1 MESLRNCSAQS
12 ELKKIDES
20 RNAEK
25 RRNTP
30 NERRRGREGNQEHV
44 TGNRAAPSTGIPSPK
59 PEGTY
64 DLGHAV
70 AEVQGEL
77 VVADS
82 DKKYRLPV
90 LGLVPSSPFLWV
102 GRPRGCPLV
111 ASGTATRPPQRAR
124 SQRGGVKAPPGADPW
139 PPEPPQS
146 CCTIGND
153 TLKPPCNTWWREVK
167 QTVQRP
173 PLCLRREY
181 RLRHSPTV
189 VAGSSLDCRCTGT
202 KGKCL
207 MYAAKGG
214 NEEAQ
219 TSPSPLRSSMGARGL
234 CIVPGDCVGEL
245 SEYVY
250 P

>member
-1 MESLRNCSAQS
+1 MKYLQNCSAQS

-30 NERRRGREGNQEHV
+30 DERRRGREGNQEYV
-44 TGNRAAPSTGIPSPK
+44 TGNRAAPSTGIPS
-59 PEGTY
+59 G
-64 DLGHAV
+64 
-70 AEVQGEL
+70 
-77 VVADS
+77 
-82 DKKYRLPV
+82 
-90 LGLVPSSPFLWV
+90 
-102 GRPRGCPLV
+102 GCPLV
-111 ASGTATRPPQRAR
+111 ASGTATRPPQRAP

-139 PPEPPQS
+139 PPESPQS
-146 CCTIGND
+146 CCTLGND

-207 MYAAKGG
+207 MYATKGV

-219 TSPSPLRSSMGARGL
+219 TSPSPLRSSMEARGL
-234 CIVPGDCVGEL
+234 CIVPGVCVGEL

>member
-1 MESLRNCSAQS
+1 MPTVIKNIACQSLGWC
-12 ELKKIDES
+12 
-20 RNAEK
+20 
-25 RRNTP
+25 P
-30 NERRRGREGNQEHV
+30 
-44 TGNRAAPSTGIPSPK
+44 
-59 PEGTY
+59 
-64 DLGHAV
+64 
-70 AEVQGEL
+70 
-77 VVADS
+77 
-82 DKKYRLPV
+82 
-90 LGLVPSSPFLWV
+90 PFLGTV
-102 GRPRGCPLV
+102 ARGGCPLV

-146 CCTIGND
+146 CCTLGND

-202 KGKCL
+202 KGKYL

-234 CIVPGDCVGEL
+234 CIVPGVCVGEL
-245 SEYVY
+245 SENVY